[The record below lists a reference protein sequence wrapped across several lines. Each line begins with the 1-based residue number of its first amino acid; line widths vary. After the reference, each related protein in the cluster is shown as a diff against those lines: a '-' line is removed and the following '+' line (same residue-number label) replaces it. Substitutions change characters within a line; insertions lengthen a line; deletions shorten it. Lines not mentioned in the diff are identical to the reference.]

1 MDENPTPHQ
10 GEIVPPEGR
19 TQEIVESRL
28 ELSMRGGPLPSPE
41 ELRQFNE
48 IIPHG
53 AERIMRMAEKEQ
65 DGHLW
70 GNKMQEWRAMAGVA
84 SGFCV
89 AVAAFAVSAY
99 GFSVGATVEAAAV
112 AGTTLVALVGVFI
125 RGTSTQQAQESPE
138 REGRAELPD
147 GQ

>member
-1 MDENPTPHQ
+1 MDENPAPHQ
-10 GEIVPPEGR
+10 GEIVPPEAR

-48 IIPHG
+48 IIPNG

-84 SGFCV
+84 SAFCV
-89 AVAAFAVSAY
+89 AAAAFAVSAY

-125 RGTSTQQAQESPE
+125 RGTSTQQTQENPE
-138 REGRAELPD
+138 REGRPELPD
-147 GQ
+147 GE